1 MADFKISIDTEL
13 KTSQIDSQISEIKSK
28 LENAVKDV
36 PLSINLNQVNN
47 QIDDLQT
54 RLRTAFNNINANVNF
69 GNATQQAEQ
78 LGQNLRT
85 ACDNFNSIGSGGGGN
100 NANNQL
106 LQLTQGAQDAS
117 EQIRG
122 TATAVEESTL
132 SYQEW
137 NVVLNACI
145 DTIKS
150 FAEQTFEMD
159 SALTDFKK
167 VSDLSGD
174 GLDQYVNKLQDLGS
188 TVARTG

>member
-36 PLSINLNQVNN
+36 PSSINLNQVNN

-54 RLRTAFNNINANVNF
+54 RLRTAFGNINANVNF

-78 LGQNLRT
+78 LGRNLRT
-85 ACDNFNSIGSGGGGN
+85 ATDNFNSIGSGGGGN

-174 GLDQYVNKLQDLGS
+174 SLDQYVNKLQDLGS

>member
-54 RLRTAFNNINANVNF
+54 RLRTAFGNINANVNF

-85 ACDNFNSIGSGGGGN
+85 ATDNFNSIGSGGGGN

-106 LQLTQGAQDAS
+106 LQLTQGAQNAS
-117 EQIRG
+117 EQIRD

-174 GLDQYVNKLQDLGS
+174 SLDQYVNKLQDLGS

>member
-54 RLRTAFNNINANVNF
+54 RLRTAFGNINANVNF

-85 ACDNFNSIGSGGGGN
+85 ATDNFNSIGSGGGGN

-167 VSDLSGD
+167 VSDLSVD
-174 GLDQYVNKLQDLGS
+174 SLDQYVNKLQDLGS

>member
-1 MADFKISIDTEL
+1 MADLKISIDTEL

-54 RLRTAFNNINANVNF
+54 RLRTAFGNINANVNF

-85 ACDNFNSIGSGGGGN
+85 ATDNFNSIGSGGGGN

-145 DTIKS
+145 DTITS
-150 FAEQTFEMD
+150 FAEPTFEMD

-174 GLDQYVNKLQDLGS
+174 SLDQYVNKLQDLGS

>member
-13 KTSQIDSQISEIKSK
+13 KTSQIDSQINEIKSK

-54 RLRTAFNNINANVNF
+54 RLRTAFSNINANVNF

-78 LGQNLRT
+78 LGQSLQT
-85 ACDNFNSIGSGGGGN
+85 AGNNFNNIGSGGGGN

-106 LQLTQGAQDAS
+106 LQLTQGAQEAS

-174 GLDQYVNKLQDLGS
+174 SLNQYVDKLQDLGS

>member
-13 KTSQIDSQISEIKSK
+13 KTSQIDSQISEIQSK

-54 RLRTAFNNINANVNF
+54 RLRTAFGNINANVNF

-85 ACDNFNSIGSGGGGN
+85 ATDNFNSIGSGGGGN

-174 GLDQYVNKLQDLGS
+174 SLDQYVNKLQDLGS

>member
-13 KTSQIDSQISEIKSK
+13 KTSQIDSQINKIKSK

-54 RLRTAFNNINANVNF
+54 RLRTAFSNINANVNF

-85 ACDNFNSIGSGGGGN
+85 AGDNFNSIGSGGGGN

-106 LQLTQGAQDAS
+106 LQLTQGAQNAS

-174 GLDQYVNKLQDLGS
+174 SLDQYVNKLQDLGS

>member
-13 KTSQIDSQISEIKSK
+13 KTSQIDSQINEIKSK

-36 PLSINLNQVNN
+36 PLSVNLNQVNN

-54 RLRTAFNNINANVNF
+54 RLRNAFSNINANVNF

-85 ACDNFNSIGSGGGGN
+85 AGDNFSNIGSGGGSN

-174 GLDQYVNKLQDLGS
+174 SLDQYVNKLQDLGS

>member
-13 KTSQIDSQISEIKSK
+13 KTSQIDSQINEIKSK

-36 PLSINLNQVNN
+36 PLSVNLNQVNN

-54 RLRTAFNNINANVNF
+54 RLRNAFSNINANVNF

-85 ACDNFNSIGSGGGGN
+85 AGDNFNNIGSGGGGN

-167 VSDLSGD
+167 VSDLSG

>member
-13 KTSQIDSQISEIKSK
+13 KTSQIDSQINEIKSK

-36 PLSINLNQVNN
+36 PLSVNLNQVNN
-47 QIDDLQT
+47 QIDDLQA
-54 RLRTAFNNINANVNF
+54 RLRNAFSNINANVNF

-85 ACDNFNSIGSGGGGN
+85 AGDNFNNIGSGGGGN

-174 GLDQYVNKLQDLGS
+174 SLDQYVNKLQDLGS

>member
-13 KTSQIDSQISEIKSK
+13 KTSQIDLQISEIKSK
-28 LENAVKDV
+28 LENAVKDA

-54 RLRTAFNNINANVNF
+54 RLRTAFDNINANVNF

-85 ACDNFNSIGSGGGGN
+85 AGDNFNSIGSGGGGN
-100 NANNQL
+100 KANNQL
-106 LQLTQGAQDAS
+106 LQLTQGAQNAS
-117 EQIRG
+117 EQIRE

-174 GLDQYVNKLQDLGS
+174 SLDQYVNKLQDLGS

>member
-36 PLSINLNQVNN
+36 PLSVNLNQVNN

-54 RLRTAFNNINANVNF
+54 RLRTAFGNINANVNF

-85 ACDNFNSIGSGGGGN
+85 ATDNFNSIGSGGGGN

-174 GLDQYVNKLQDLGS
+174 SLDQYVNKLQDLGS

>member
-13 KTSQIDSQISEIKSK
+13 KTSQIDSQINEIKSK

-36 PLSINLNQVNN
+36 PLSVNLNQVNN

-54 RLRTAFNNINANVNF
+54 RLRNAFSNINANVNF

-85 ACDNFNSIGSGGGGN
+85 AGDNFSNIGSGGGGN

-106 LQLTQGAQDAS
+106 LQLTQGAHDAS

-174 GLDQYVNKLQDLGS
+174 SLDQYVNKLQDLGS

>member
-13 KTSQIDSQISEIKSK
+13 KTPQIDSQISEIKSK

-54 RLRTAFNNINANVNF
+54 RLRTAFGNINANVNF

-85 ACDNFNSIGSGGGGN
+85 ATDNFNSIGSGGGGN

-117 EQIRG
+117 EQIRN

-174 GLDQYVNKLQDLGS
+174 SLDQYVNKLQDLGS

>member
-28 LENAVKDV
+28 LENAVKNV

-54 RLRTAFNNINANVNF
+54 RLRTAFGNINANVNF

-85 ACDNFNSIGSGGGGN
+85 ATDNFNSIGSGGGGN

-174 GLDQYVNKLQDLGS
+174 SLDQYVNKLQDLGS

>member
-36 PLSINLNQVNN
+36 PLSINLNQINN

-54 RLRTAFNNINANVNF
+54 RLRTAFGNINANVNF

-85 ACDNFNSIGSGGGGN
+85 ATDNFNSIGSGGGGN

-174 GLDQYVNKLQDLGS
+174 SLDQYVNKLQDLGS

>member
-54 RLRTAFNNINANVNF
+54 RLRTAFGNINANVNF

-106 LQLTQGAQDAS
+106 LQLTQGAQNAS
-117 EQIRG
+117 EQIRD

-174 GLDQYVNKLQDLGS
+174 SLDQYVNKLQDLGS

>member
-54 RLRTAFNNINANVNF
+54 RLRTAFGNINANVNF

-85 ACDNFNSIGSGGGGN
+85 ASDNFNSIGNGGGGN

-117 EQIRG
+117 EQIRN

-174 GLDQYVNKLQDLGS
+174 SLDQYVNKLQDLGS

>member
-54 RLRTAFNNINANVNF
+54 RLRTACGNINANVNF

-85 ACDNFNSIGSGGGGN
+85 ATDNFNSIGSGGGGN

-117 EQIRG
+117 EQIRN

-137 NVVLNACI
+137 NVVPNACI

-174 GLDQYVNKLQDLGS
+174 SLDQYVNKLQDLGS

>member
-13 KTSQIDSQISEIKSK
+13 KTNQIDSQINEIKSK
-28 LENAVKDV
+28 LENALKDV
-36 PLSINLNQVNN
+36 PLTLNLSQVNN
-47 QIDDLQT
+47 QVDDLQS
-54 RLRTAFNNINANVNF
+54 RLRTAFSNINVNVNF

-78 LGQNLRT
+78 LGQQLRS
-85 ACDNFNSIGSGGGGN
+85 AGDNFNNIGSGGGGN

-117 EQIRG
+117 QQIRE
-122 TATAVEESTL
+122 TANAVEESTL

-137 NVVLNACI
+137 NVVLQACV

-174 GLDQYVNKLQDLGS
+174 SLDQYVDKLQDLGS

>member
-13 KTSQIDSQISEIKSK
+13 KTSQIDSQISELKSK

-54 RLRTAFNNINANVNF
+54 RLRTAFGNINANVNF

-85 ACDNFNSIGSGGGGN
+85 ATDNFNSIGSGGGGN

-174 GLDQYVNKLQDLGS
+174 SLDQYVNKLQDLGS

>member
-54 RLRTAFNNINANVNF
+54 RLRTTFGNINANVNF

-85 ACDNFNSIGSGGGGN
+85 ATDNFNSIGSGGGGN

-174 GLDQYVNKLQDLGS
+174 SLDQYVNKLQDLGS

>member
-13 KTSQIDSQISEIKSK
+13 KTSQIDSQINEIKSK

-36 PLSINLNQVNN
+36 PLSVNLNQVNN

-54 RLRTAFNNINANVNF
+54 RLRNAFSNINANVNF

-85 ACDNFNSIGSGGGGN
+85 AGDNFSNIGSGGGN

-174 GLDQYVNKLQDLGS
+174 SLDQYVNKLQDLGS